1 MKTEVLRV
9 TAILDKRLPVPLYH
23 QLKTILLKDIQTGRW
38 KPDDRLPTESD
49 LERIYAVSKITV
61 RQALREL
68 ADSGY
73 VRREQGRGT
82 FVARLQLKQGPRAL
96 SSFTEEM
103 RRHGLRSGSRILRS
117 SVVPADNAV
126 AEKLALPRGTRVFL
140 LKRLRLAD
148 GKPMGIQT
156 AYIPLHLAPGL
167 QDEPLENASL
177 YHILHSKYGLQP
189 AYAHE
194 EHSAVL
200 VGRDEARL
208 LGVRPGRPALA
219 AERLTCLQDGHP
231 IEFVTAIM
239 RGDRYRVILDLI
251 KEPR

>member
-1 MKTEVLRV
+1 MPI
-9 TAILDKRLPVPLYH
+9 ALDKQLPIPLYH
-23 QLKTILLKDIQTGRW
+23 QLKTILLKDIQAGRW
-38 KPDDRLPTESD
+38 KTDDRLPTESD
-49 LERIYAVSKITV
+49 LERTYGVSKITV

-82 FVARLQLKQGPRAL
+82 FVARPRLRQAPRAL

-103 RRHGLRSGSRILRS
+103 RRHGLRSGSRILHS
-117 SVVPADNAV
+117 GVVRADAV
-126 AEKLALPRGTRVFL
+126 AAEKLEVPCGTRVFM

-156 AYIPLHLAPGL
+156 AYIPLQLAPGL
-167 QDEPLENASL
+167 PEERMENASL
-177 YHILHSKYGLQP
+177 YHILQSKYRVQP

-200 VGRDEARL
+200 VEGEAAAL
-208 LGVRPGRPALA
+208 LGVRPGSPALA
-219 AERLTCLQDGHP
+219 AERITFEEDGHP
-231 IEFVTAIM
+231 IEFVNAVM
-239 RGDRYRVILDLI
+239 RGDRYRIILDLI
-251 KEPR
+251 KEPG

>member
-1 MKTEVLRV
+1 MPVL
-9 TAILDKRLPVPLYH
+9 LDKNLPVPLYH
-23 QLKTILLKDIQTGRW
+23 QLKAILLQEIQSGRW
-38 KPDDRLPTESD
+38 KADDRLPTEAE
-49 LERIYAVSKITV
+49 LEQKFAVSKITV
-61 RQALREL
+61 RQALKEL

-117 SVVPADNAV
+117 EVAPADAV
-126 AEKLALPRGTRVFL
+126 SAEKLRIPRDTPLFL

-156 AYIPLHLAPGL
+156 AFLPLSLVPGL
-167 QDEPLENASL
+167 PDESLENASL
-177 YHILHSKYGLQP
+177 YHILQSKYGLEP

-200 VGRDEARL
+200 LERDAASL
-208 LGVRPGRPALA
+208 LRVRPGSAGLA
-219 AERLTCLQDGHP
+219 AERITYLSGGQP
-231 IEFVTAIM
+231 IEFVSAIM
-239 RGDRYRVILDLI
+239 RGDRYRIILNLV
-251 KEPR
+251 KEPQ

>member
-1 MKTEVLRV
+1 
-9 TAILDKRLPVPLYH
+9 
-23 QLKTILLKDIQTGRW
+23 LKEIRSGRW
-38 KPDDRLPTESD
+38 KEDDRLPTESE
-49 LERIYAVSKITV
+49 LEQTYAVSKITV
-61 RQALREL
+61 RQALKEL

-82 FVARLQLKQGPRAL
+82 FVARLELKQGPRAL

-117 SVVPADNAV
+117 DVVPADAV
-126 AEKLALPRGTRVFL
+126 TAEKLGIPCDTPVFL

-156 AYIPLHLAPGL
+156 AFLPLALVPGL
-167 QDEPLENASL
+167 PQESLENASL

-200 VGRDEARL
+200 LKGEGAAL
-208 LGVRPGRPALA
+208 LRVRPGSPGLA
-219 AERLTCLQDGHP
+219 AERITCLWDGHP
-231 IEFVTAIM
+231 IEFVSAIM
-239 RGDRYRVILDLI
+239 RGDRYRIILDLI
-251 KEPR
+251 QEPR

>member
-1 MKTEVLRV
+1 MPP
-9 TAILDKRLPVPLYH
+9 ALDKNLPVPLYH
-23 QLKTILLKDIQTGRW
+23 QLKAILLKEIQSGRW
-38 KPDDRLPTESD
+38 KADDRLPTESE
-49 LERIYAVSKITV
+49 LEQAYAVSKITV
-61 RQALREL
+61 RQALKEL

-82 FVARLQLKQGPRAL
+82 FVARPQLKQGPRAL

-117 SVVPADNAV
+117 EVVPADAV
-126 AEKLALPRGTRVFL
+126 TAEKLGIPCDTPVFL

-148 GKPMGIQT
+148 GRPMGIQT
-156 AYIPLHLAPGL
+156 AFLPLALVPGL
-167 QDEPLENASL
+167 PQASLENASL
-177 YHILHSKYGLQP
+177 YHILQSEYGLQP

-200 VGRDEARL
+200 LKGEGAAL
-208 LGVRPGRPALA
+208 LRVRPGSPGLA
-219 AERLTCLQDGHP
+219 AERITWLKDGHP
-231 IEFVTAIM
+231 IEFVTSIM
-239 RGDRYRVILDLI
+239 RGDRYRITLDLI

>member
-1 MKTEVLRV
+1 MPM
-9 TAILDKRLPVPLYH
+9 ALDKNLPVPLYH
-23 QLKTILLKDIQTGRW
+23 QLKTILLKEIQSGRW
-38 KPDDRLPTESD
+38 KADDRLPTESE
-49 LERIYAVSKITV
+49 LEQTYAVSKITV
-61 RQALREL
+61 RQALKEL

-96 SSFTEEM
+96 NSFTEEM

-117 SVVPADNAV
+117 DVVPADAV
-126 AEKLALPRGTRVFL
+126 TAEKLGIPCDTRVFL

-156 AYIPLHLAPGL
+156 AFLPLALVPGMP
-167 QDEPLENASL
+167 EESLENASL
-177 YHILHSKYGLQP
+177 YHILQSKYGLQP

-200 VGRDEARL
+200 VEGEAASL
-208 LGVRPGRPALA
+208 LRVRPGSPGLA
-219 AERLTCLQDGHP
+219 AERITCLSDGHP
-231 IEFVTAIM
+231 IEFVSAIM
-239 RGDRYRVILDLI
+239 RGDRYRIILDLI

>member
-1 MKTEVLRV
+1 MPV
-9 TAILDKRLPVPLYH
+9 ALDKNLPVPLYH
-23 QLKTILLKDIQTGRW
+23 QLKTILLKEIQSGRW
-38 KPDDRLPTESD
+38 QAEDRLPTESE
-49 LERIYAVSKITV
+49 LEQRYAVSKITV
-61 RQALREL
+61 RQALKDL

-82 FVARLQLKQGPRAL
+82 FVARLPLKQGPRAL

-117 SVVPADNAV
+117 DVVPADAV
-126 AEKLALPRGTRVFL
+126 TAEKLGIPGDTPVFL

-156 AYIPLHLAPGL
+156 AFLPLSLVPGL
-167 QDEPLENASL
+167 PEEPLENASL
-177 YHILHSKYGLQP
+177 YHILQSKYGLQP
-189 AYAHE
+189 AYGHE

-200 VGRDEARL
+200 LEGEAASL
-208 LGVRPGRPALA
+208 LKVRPGSPGLA
-219 AERLTCLQDGHP
+219 AERITCVRDGHP
-231 IEFVTAIM
+231 IEFVKAIM
-239 RGDRYRVILDLI
+239 RGDRYRIILDLV